1 MLRIVCKSKI
11 HMATVTD
18 INLRYEGSITIDKEL
33 LEAADILPG
42 EKVQVLNLNNGS
54 RCETYAIEA
63 EAGSGTI
70 CINGAAARWSEVRD
84 KIIIISYGL
93 AETEEAR
100 SYKPRIVFVDEK
112 NRLKG

>member
-1 MLRIVCKSKI
+1 
-11 HMATVTD
+11 MATVTD